1 MKRSKKIWSVLL
13 SMGVLLAS
21 VGGSRVNAAAKDTKG
36 TVKEADAAVETQSA
50 SGIRLSVGDGQ
61 KTPQYKAGQNV
72 SKLEIKVTNQGS
84 RKASDVTVTPVVDKA
99 SDWPFEIAD
108 WNYEKQLGEI
118 PAQKNASAVFENLT
132 VRRDVEGKTYTL
144 KFRIEYTDGD
154 GADKAVEKN
163 VYVKTTA
170 AKKEDSNVQTPQTPS
185 GNNENAAGNGS
196 GNTAGDAP
204 QDQVDYMSGG
214 VANGDPVSSDGGSV
228 STSVP
233 RVIVSG
239 FRTEPGDVQAGSNFK
254 LIIQV
259 TNTSKKTAVSNML
272 FDLQAPAAGTEA
284 AAEAPAFL
292 PVSGSS
298 SIYLE
303 GIPAGGTKEISI
315 DLNARADLLQKPYSI
330 AMNVKYED
338 GNGGQFDAS
347 SSIAVPVKQS
357 ARFEFSNLEI
367 NPESIQVG
375 EEANLTCSLYNL
387 GRTKLYNVKVR
398 FEGEGIGS
406 QEIFVGNVESG
417 AVGNIDGMINGE
429 SEMSRDSTCKMI
441 VTYEDES
448 GNQSQTEQEF
458 SMEVLPEQ
466 VIDKDSM
473 PAEEEEQKGFP
484 VWLVVFLVLVI
495 TAAAAAV
502 IIIRKKKKKREMIEE
517 EELLDE
523 VDRFTENE

>member
-1 MKRSKKIWSVLL
+1 MKQGKRILGVLL
-13 SMGVLLAS
+13 SVGVLFAS
-21 VGGSRVNAAAKDTKG
+21 VGGSQVRAAKDTA
-36 TVKEADAAVETQSA
+36 KEMTEKTAKERKQEIEAYSA

-61 KTPQYKAGQNV
+61 KTPQYKAGQSV
-72 SKLEIKVTNQGS
+72 AKLEIKVTNQGS
-84 RKASDVTVTPVVDKA
+84 QNATDVTVTPVVDKA

-108 WNYEKQLGEI
+108 WNYERQLGEI
-118 PAQKNASAVFENLT
+118 QPQKNAAAIFENLT
-132 VRRDVEGKTYTL
+132 VRKDVESKTYTL
-144 KFRIEYTDGD
+144 KFRIEYTDET

-170 AKKEDSNVQTPQTPS
+170 EKKENTNEQKPQIPADNST
-185 GNNENAAGNGS
+185 NITDNTAQNAA
-196 GNTAGDAP
+196 D
-204 QDQVDYMSGG
+204 DMSGG
-214 VANGDPVSSDGGSV
+214 VSNGDPVPTDGGSA
-228 STSVP
+228 SASVP

-239 FRTEPGDVQAGSNFK
+239 FRTEPGEVQAGSNFK

-303 GIPAGGTKEISI
+303 RIPAGGTKEISI

-330 AMNVKYED
+330 EMSMKYED
-338 GNGGQFDAS
+338 GNGSQFDSS
-347 SSIAVPVKQS
+347 SSIAVPVRQS

-375 EEANLTCSLYNL
+375 EEANITCSLYNL
-387 GRTKLYNVKVR
+387 GRTKLYNVKAR
-398 FEGEGIGS
+398 FEGEGIQA

-417 AVGNIDGMINGE
+417 AIGNIDGMISGE
-429 SEMSRDSTCKMI
+429 SEMSIDSKCKMI

-466 VIDKDSM
+466 VMDMDSM
-473 PAEEEEQKGFP
+473 PVEEEEQKSFP
-484 VWLVVFLVLVI
+484 VWLIVFLVLLI
-495 TAAAAAV
+495 AAAV
-502 IIIRKKKKKREMIEE
+502 AAVIVIRKKKKKKEMIEE

-523 VDRFTENE
+523 VDRFTEDE

>member
-13 SMGVLLAS
+13 SMGVLLAA
-21 VGGSRVNAAAKDTKG
+21 VGGSQVHAAAKDTKG
-36 TVKEADAAVETQSA
+36 TVKEADATVELQSA

-72 SKLEIKVTNQGS
+72 SKLEIKVTNQGNQ
-84 RKASDVTVTPVVDKA
+84 KASDVTVTPVVDKA

-132 VRRDVEGKTYTL
+132 VRKDVESKTYTL

-170 AKKEDSNVQTPQTPS
+170 AKQEEGNQQTPS
-185 GNNENAAGNGS
+185 GNNGNAAGNGS
-196 GNTAGDAP
+196 GNTAGDAS
-204 QDQVDYMSGG
+204 QAQTDYMSGSVDNG
-214 VANGDPVSSDGGSV
+214 EPVASDGGSV
-228 STSVP
+228 SASVP

-330 AMNVKYED
+330 EMSMKYED

-347 SSIAVPVKQS
+347 SSIAVPVKQA
-357 ARFEFSNLEI
+357 ARFEFSDLEV

-387 GRTKLYNVKVR
+387 GRTKLYNVKVK
-398 FEGEGIGS
+398 FEGEGISS

-417 AVGNIDGMINGE
+417 AVGNIDGMVNGE
-429 SEMSRDSTCKMI
+429 SEMSIDSKCKMI

-448 GNQSQTEQEF
+448 GNQSKTEQEF

-466 VIDKDSM
+466 VIDMDSM
-473 PAEEEEQKGFP
+473 PVEEEEQRSFP
-484 VWLVVFLVLVI
+484 IWLIVFLVLVI
-495 TAAAAAV
+495 AAAVAAV

-523 VDRFTENE
+523 VDRFTEDE

>member
-1 MKRSKKIWSVLL
+1 MKRSKKIWSVVLG
-13 SMGVLLAS
+13 MGVLLAS
-21 VGGSRVNAAAKDTKG
+21 VGGGQVSAAAKESAKENAKG
-36 TVKEADAAVETQSA
+36 QEQAVETHSA

-84 RKASDVTVTPVVDKA
+84 QKASDVTVTPVVDKA

-132 VRRDVEGKTYTL
+132 VRKDVESKTYTL

-163 VYVKTTA
+163 VYVKTTE
-170 AKKEDSNVQTPQTPS
+170 AKQEDSNPQTPTPS
-185 GNNENAAGNGS
+185 GNNGNAAGNN
-196 GNTAGDAP
+196 GNAAGNAS
-204 QDQVDYMSGG
+204 QDQIDYMSGG
-214 VANGDPVSSDGGSV
+214 VDNGEPVASDGGST

-330 AMNVKYED
+330 EMSMKYED

-357 ARFEFSNLEI
+357 ARFEFSDLEI

-375 EEANLTCSLYNL
+375 EEANITCSLYNL
-387 GRTKLYNVKVR
+387 GRTKLYNVKAR
-398 FEGEGIGS
+398 FEGEGIS
-406 QEIFVGNVESG
+406 AQEIFVGNVESG
-417 AVGNIDGMINGE
+417 AVGNIDGMVNGE
-429 SEMSRDSTCKMI
+429 SEMSLDSKCKMI

-466 VIDKDSM
+466 VIDMDSM
-473 PAEEEEQKGFP
+473 PVEEEEQKSFP
-484 VWLVVFLVLVI
+484 IWLIVFLVLVI
-495 TAAAAAV
+495 AAAVAAV

-523 VDRFTENE
+523 VDRFTEDE